1 MKISSVGVE
10 LFHTDGRTYITR
22 LIVAFRN
29 ISNAPKKNAFTQD
42 LFSKE
47 QLYMLGCVPECV
59 FVATVNFARDI
70 CY

>member
-10 LFHTDGRTYITR
+10 LFHTDGRTDITR

-47 QLYMLGCVPECV
+47 QLYMWGCVPECV